1 MSAPRPDDIVYYV
14 AVSLDGFIAGAN
26 DDISWLDPY
35 PATDVN
41 YDEFIAGIDG
51 LVMGHR
57 TYEIVR
63 RLGDWPHGSRP
74 TAVASRRPLA
84 NAPDGVFAIHGTPE
98 NMLAALRERGAEGRI
113 WLEGG
118 GDLAGQFLKAGL
130 IDTLELGII
139 PVLLGRGVPLFGGA
153 AMPKLDLQWA
163 KALPSGIIHALYH
176 LPHPPR

>member
-1 MSAPRPDDIVYYV
+1 MSVVYYV

-35 PATDVN
+35 PATDIG
-41 YDEFIAGIDG
+41 YDEFIAAIDG
-51 LVMGHR
+51 LVMGRR

-63 RLGDWPHGSRP
+63 RLGEWPYGSRP

-84 NAPDGVFAIHGTPE
+84 DAPEGVFAVHGTPAE
-98 NMLAALRERGAEGRI
+98 MLAALETRGAGQHI

-118 GDLAGQFLKAGL
+118 GDLAGQFLRDGL

-139 PVLLGRGVPLFGGA
+139 PVLLGHGVPLFGGA
-153 AMPKLDLQWA
+153 AVPKLKLQWA
-163 KALPSGIIHALYH
+163 KPLPNGIIHANYRIRST
-176 LPHPPR
+176 P

>member
-1 MSAPRPDDIVYYV
+1 MSERPPSEIIYYV

-35 PATDVN
+35 PATDVG

-51 LVMGHR
+51 LIMGRR

-63 RLGDWPHGSRP
+63 RMGDWPHGSRP

-84 NAPDGVFAIHGTPE
+84 DAPETVFTVRGEPAGI
-98 NMLAALRERGAEGRI
+98 LAALRERGVKGRI

-118 GDLAGQFLKAGL
+118 GDLAGQFLTAGL

-139 PVLLGRGVPLFGGA
+139 PVLLGSGVPLFGGVA
-153 AMPKLDLQWA
+153 CPKIELRWA
-163 KALPSGIIHALYH
+163 KALGNGIVHAQYH
-176 LPHPPR
+176 LGASR